1 MTRYVLDTNGWLKLL
16 TGKVPDIIVDGVS
29 VLGSDAILLIPAAVE
44 AELFSIARQRSWGS
58 KKLNTLTELI
68 DKSIIIHTNEEI
80 VQRYAEIDAFSQGKD
95 SARPL
100 GMSARNMGKNDL
112 WIAATASVAAAVLIT
127 GDQDFD
133 HLDGVFVSV
142 KRL

>member
-1 MTRYVLDTNGWLKLL
+1 MNRYVLDTNGWLKLL
-16 TGKVPDIIVDGVS
+16 TGKVTDIIVDGIS
-29 VLGSDAILLIPAAVE
+29 VIGSDAILLIPAAVE

-58 KKLNTLTELI
+58 KKRNSLTELM
-68 DKSIIIHTNEEI
+68 DQNIIIHTNEEI

-95 SARPL
+95 SASPP

-127 GDQDFD
+127 EDQDFD

-142 KRL
+142 KRP